1 MPTTSV
7 SYPASSRI
15 LHWLMALALTANF
28 ILGISVHEMDLS
40 PQKLQWLTWH
50 KWAGMT
56 LLGLVSLRLLN
67 RLLFPPPEA
76 EPGPAWQLRL
86 ARLVHVLMYLLMFAI
101 PLSGWMTSSAAGIP
115 VVYLGMWELPQL
127 LPKNLAWLDAL
138 KEFHE
143 WLNQALLML
152 VVVHILAVLKHH
164 FIDRDHTLVRML
176 PSREK

>member
-1 MPTTSV
+1 MSV
-7 SYPASSRI
+7 SYHASSRL
-15 LHWLMALALTANF
+15 LHWLMVLALTANF

-56 LLGLVSLRLLN
+56 LLGLVSVRLLN
-67 RLLFPPPEA
+67 RLLFPPPPP
-76 EPGPAWQLRL
+76 EPAPAWQLL
-86 ARLVHVLMYLLMFAI
+86 TGRLVHVLMYFLMFAI
-101 PLSGWMTSSAAGIP
+101 PLSGWMVSSAAGIP

-143 WLNQALLML
+143 WLNQALLTL
-152 VVVHILAVLKHH
+152 VIIHVLAALKHH
-164 FIDRDHTLVRML
+164 FIDRDHTLDRML
-176 PSREK
+176 PKLKK